1 MIQVLDPAVEP
12 ERKAKPRRAMIVA
25 LSTALAL
32 FAAICWAILIEWR
45 RKVALTPEGAAQL
58 AELKSHLAMR
68 QKR

>member
-1 MIQVLDPAVEP
+1 
-12 ERKAKPRRAMIVA
+12 
-25 LSTALAL
+25 
-32 FAAICWAILIEWR
+32 LIEWR